1 VVRRVIRSAS
11 PLFRSVV
18 SVHTTSPVVVL
29 TLDDGPDPEW
39 TPRIL
44 DELARRGAT
53 ATFFVLLTRTRA
65 HPELLRR
72 IVAEG
77 HEIALHGADHR
88 RLTSLADHEARTMLA
103 AGRAELE
110 SSIGAPIRWY
120 RPPYGALSPAT
131 WRAVRR
137 SGMTPVLWTTSVLDG
152 RDADHAER
160 LARATSGI
168 EPGAIV
174 LAHDSRA
181 GVGDGVDDPE
191 IAPFDRVALIAD
203 VLDEYQRRGLTA
215 VSLANALGADAA
227 GTGKLRRRMVLVG

>member
-1 VVRRVIRSAS
+1 MRGVS
-11 PLFRSVV
+11 PVFRSVV
-18 SVHTTSPVVVL
+18 SVDTARKVVVL

-53 ATFFVLLTRTRA
+53 ATFFVLLTRTSA
-65 HPELLRR
+65 HSELLKR

-88 RLTSLADHEARTMLA
+88 RLTTWTGAEALRMLQSS
-103 AGRAELE
+103 RAELE
-110 SSIGAPIRWY
+110 QLSGVPIRWY

-131 WRAVRR
+131 WQAVHRA
-137 SGMTPVLWTTSVLDG
+137 GMTPVLWTTSVLDG
-152 RDADHAER
+152 RDAEHSER

-168 EPGAIV
+168 EAGAIV

-181 GVGDGVDDPE
+181 GAADGVDDPE
-191 IAPFDRVALIAD
+191 IEPFDRVALISD
-203 VLDEYQRRGLTA
+203 VLDEYEKRGLRA
-215 VSLANALGADAA
+215 VSLANALLSGRP
-227 GTGKLRRRMVLVG
+227 RRRMVLVG